1 LPIYTLTIAR
11 AGTLGPELHRSTVDC
26 AAVLAEMA
34 RTGRPVSPA
43 APGQAPPCSTQDS
56 KGRVAA
62 TDMTMAQLAE
72 VLSASV
78 ERDVR
83 DRTGLG
89 GAFTLKLEWTDD
101 LSIFTAIQEQLGL
114 KLEPARGPVD
124 VLVVDRAE
132 PPTPD

>member
-1 LPIYTLTIAR
+1 MP
-11 AGTLGPELHRSTVDC
+11 
-26 AAVLAEMA
+26 
-34 RTGRPVSPA
+34 
-43 APGQAPPCSTQDS
+43 

-72 VLSASV
+72 VLSPSV

-83 DRTGLG
+83 DQTGLG
-89 GAFTLKLEWTDD
+89 GTFTLKLEWTDD